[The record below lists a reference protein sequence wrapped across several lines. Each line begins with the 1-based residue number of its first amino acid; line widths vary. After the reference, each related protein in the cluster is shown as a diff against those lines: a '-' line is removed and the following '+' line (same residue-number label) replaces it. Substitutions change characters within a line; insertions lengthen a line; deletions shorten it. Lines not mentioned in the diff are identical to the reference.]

1 MMANDSTAELMAL
14 LEMRVEVG
22 HECKEE
28 IQPVGGPIH
37 DVVYYVQDLRTYY
50 KCIKVDTLHT
60 RMMLYSFGLPGLL

>member
-28 IQPVGGPIH
+28 VQPVGGPIH
-37 DVVYYVQDLRTYY
+37 DVVYYVQDLRAYY
-50 KCIKVDTLHT
+50 KCIKVD
-60 RMMLYSFGLPGLL
+60 YGLKTVLKLDQHLFTSS